1 MNSIFR
7 KTLIATALSTIL
19 TTAAIA
25 AEDYQETIDGDIS
38 DREHSKSSMND
49 ISDSN
54 MHNNHHNQIDG
65 KSPCNGDMKVTGNS
79 RDHDTEKH
87 DADDRTLT
95 EHQGD
100 VTHQNSDTEAT
111 YKSHHTEVD
120 HRDAQG
126 RLETDLQ
133 LQVTE

>member
-25 AEDYQETIDGDIS
+25 AEDYQET
-38 DREHSKSSMND
+38 
-49 ISDSN
+49 
-54 MHNNHHNQIDG
+54 IDG